1 MKSKKRQVCTAL
13 LFMFFMICLLII
25 TSIIEAKISSENLV
39 LSLVFERTKSYK
51 IKQVLTI
58 LIAYLYGK
66 LFLICTQ
73 KSVEQKLQNLLAF
86 PIAIC
91 IWCITSYVV
100 LLLDIPYNAYVM
112 CFILLCLL
120 VVLLIKCRNKI
131 QGDLVRNIIVSCIYV
146 VGFACLAT
154 SGLLYIQLT
163 EDSYYFISQYAE
175 IITNMQSLNPDY
187 CSMLMSWTGISPA
200 LINSLPIMMGF
211 ETMYGIHHIIMLSFV
226 GIFGYSVYELGIT
239 YLDQKKA
246 KFVAIIVSILLVIT
260 PAVGITMGLELS
272 SSYFVVYI
280 FLFVF
285 LSEKIQYVENKI
297 DYEIVIILIEIMLV
311 LTRQEASVVLCFF
324 IVGISVLKYE
334 NKELVN
340 IFVLPCILTQ
350 ISYLVKMVLVLNVGR
365 DNGILLNT
373 KSMAMIMG
381 VNILTFLYVL
391 LVRNRILF
399 FAQKHLHAVLI
410 YAMGI
415 VQVGLFIMEPEK
427 IKTNLLSEL
436 SNSVNSEWGLSF
448 WMILF
453 LVMYSIF
460 LDGKFSYLETLWI
473 GYLMYYFIIC
483 AGRKYD
489 LRVGI
494 TDSYARMMVC
504 IIPIAYYAFMKKIF
518 SYRFENYD
526 RTLKN

>member
-1 MKSKKRQVCTAL
+1 M
-13 LFMFFMICLLII
+13 
-25 TSIIEAKISSENLV
+25 N
-39 LSLVFERTKSYK
+39 
-51 IKQVLTI
+51 
-58 LIAYLYGK
+58 
-66 LFLICTQ
+66 
-73 KSVEQKLQNLLAF
+73 
-86 PIAIC
+86 
-91 IWCITSYVV
+91 
-100 LLLDIPYNAYVM
+100 
-112 CFILLCLL
+112 
-120 VVLLIKCRNKI
+120 
-131 QGDLVRNIIVSCIYV
+131 
-146 VGFACLAT
+146 
-154 SGLLYIQLT
+154 
-163 EDSYYFISQYAE
+163 
-175 IITNMQSLNPDY
+175 
-187 CSMLMSWTGISPA
+187 
-200 LINSLPIMMGF
+200 
-211 ETMYGIHHIIMLSFV
+211 
-226 GIFGYSVYELGIT
+226 
-239 YLDQKKA
+239 
-246 KFVAIIVSILLVIT
+246 
-260 PAVGITMGLELS
+260 
-272 SSYFVVYI
+272 YFVVYI

-399 FAQKHLHAVLI
+399 FVQKHLHAVLI